1 MILLLAAGLA
11 LALAVP
17 VRAEIGIQEVV
28 SPGGIRAWLYEDRSI
43 PMLNIEASFR
53 GGATLDP
60 AGQEGVVSLMAALL
74 GQGAGELDA
83 TAFAET
89 RELLAARLR
98 FRAGRDSVRVSAQML
113 SESRAAT
120 LELLRQALVAPRF
133 DPEPVERLRRQRLSG
148 LRAEAT
154 HPNALA
160 ARAFRETVFPGDH
173 PYARPVEGTLESVPG
188 LDAAA
193 LRAAHGA
200 ALARDRLQVAVVGD
214 IGAAELGPL
223 LDAVFGG
230 LPEAG
235 APLPAPAEVVSP
247 GGVTLVD
254 LDIPQTVVLFGQIGI
269 PRDDPDFIAAY
280 VMNHMLGGG
289 GFAGRLMQEVRER
302 RGLSYGISTRL
313 ASDDLAWLLMG
324 RFSTGNAR
332 AAEALAVV
340 RDEWRRM
347 AEGGVSEAELAA
359 AKRYLTGAYPLR
371 FDGNG
376 RIAEQLIQMQV
387 DGRPIGWVNQRNAL
401 VEAVTV
407 EDVARVARRLL
418 QPDALTVVLVGRPAG
433 LGAEP
438 VINQ

>member
-17 VRAEIGIQEVV
+17 ARAEIGIQEVV

-60 AGQEGVVSLMAALL
+60 AGQEGAVSLMAALL
-74 GQGAGELDA
+74 GQGAGALDA
-83 TAFAET
+83 TAFAEA
-89 RELLAARLR
+89 REALAARLR

-113 SESRAAT
+113 SETRAAT

-154 HPNALA
+154 DPNALA
-160 ARAFRETVFPGDH
+160 ARAFRETMFPGH
-173 PYARPVEGTLESVPG
+173 PYARPVEGNLDSVPG
-188 LDAAA
+188 LDVAA

-223 LDAVFGG
+223 LDDVFGG
-230 LPEAG
+230 LPESG
-235 APLPAPAEVVSP
+235 APLPSPAAVVSP

-254 LDIPQTVVLFGQIGI
+254 LDIPQTVVLFGQVGI
-269 PRDDPDFIAAY
+269 PRDDPDFIPAF

-313 ASDDLAWLLMG
+313 ASDDLAWLVMG

-332 AAEALAVV
+332 AAEALSVV

-347 AEGGVSEAELAA
+347 AEGGVPEAELAA

-387 DGRPIGWVNQRNAL
+387 DGRPIGYVNQRNAL

-418 QPDALTVVLVGRPAG
+418 DPDALTVVLVGRPAG
-433 LGAEP
+433 IEAAP
-438 VINQ
+438 VVNH